1 VQDDPSAARLLS
13 AIADCLEQDVLPRT
27 EVAVQHTVRVAA
39 NLCRIVAREVELE
52 PAADE
57 RARGALSGLVGH
69 DGTSVELWRALAD
82 LLTPASALQTAA
94 SLAATDE
101 LAQLAHPVVLSVVR
115 DKLAVA
121 KPGYDDYDFTGEQR

>member
-1 VQDDPSAARLLS
+1 MQDAPGAARLLG
-13 AIADCLEQDVLPRT
+13 AIADCLEQQVLPHT
-27 EVAVQHTVRVAA
+27 DPAAQHAVRVAA

-57 RARGALSGLVGH
+57 RARIALSALVGRQ
-69 DGTSVELWRALAD
+69 GSSTELWRVLAD
-82 LLTPASALQTAA
+82 RLTPSSALPTAA
-94 SLAATDE
+94 TAATDE
-101 LAQLAHPVVLSVVR
+101 FARLAYPVVLSIVR